1 MAASLALRI
10 VSEIIYHS
18 TGTQRFVGIS
28 ILWISVSLAY
38 CVLIVDGYW
47 YNDDEPPAISQGKYG
62 IILKPWYVEALE
74 LPQ

>member
-1 MAASLALRI
+1 MAVSLVLRI
-10 VSEIIYHS
+10 SSEAIYHFS
-18 TGTQRFVGIS
+18 ETQRQLSIS

-47 YNDDEPPAISQGKYG
+47 YNDDDPPKITQGKFG